1 MPRPEE
7 RGKSSTA
14 AYRAGKRAWEMN
26 SYRHQESLNECT
38 GSKSYRGIQT
48 SAWCLGSCLDN
59 RLGSASHT
67 VQLQQREAVL
77 YTVCGYYLVRDE
89 ARASLLTKLFV
100 INPVILT
107 YFNRSYESKQR
118 TKWKLVFFFVGFWN
132 GPLFSENYIRLPHSK
147 WLSTTKYI
155 DSFVYFV
162 LGSQAVATTL
172 YRSKLKLKEYKRPIS
187 FLDA

>member
-14 AYRAGKRAWEMN
+14 AYRAGKRAWETN

-48 SAWCLGSCLDN
+48 SASCLGSCLDN

-118 TKWKLVFFFVGFWN
+118 TK
-132 GPLFSENYIRLPHSK
+132 
-147 WLSTTKYI
+147 
-155 DSFVYFV
+155 
-162 LGSQAVATTL
+162 
-172 YRSKLKLKEYKRPIS
+172 
-187 FLDA
+187 